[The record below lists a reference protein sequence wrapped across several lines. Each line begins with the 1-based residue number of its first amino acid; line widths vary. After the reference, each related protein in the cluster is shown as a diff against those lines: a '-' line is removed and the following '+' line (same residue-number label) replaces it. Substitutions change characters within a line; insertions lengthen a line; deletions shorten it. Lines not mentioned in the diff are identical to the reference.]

1 MREIIL
7 SDFEEGV
14 DSPQW
19 TAHSATDRGTVRDC
33 RKQSRDSQKTVRDS
47 QKTVGDSLGTVR
59 DSLGTVRR
67 TVRDWHELSGTVGD
81 SLGTVRRTVRN
92 SLNSQKNCQGQSR
105 NSSMMARRPA
115 R

>member
-47 QKTVGDSLGTVR
+47 QKNCQKQSKQ
-59 DSLGTVRR
+59 SE
-67 TVRDWHELSGTVGD
+67 ELSGTVKKQQYD
-81 SLGTVRRTVRN
+81 
-92 SLNSQKNCQGQSR
+92 GQEAGQIVPPSPPSHGR
-105 NSSMMARRPA
+105 HP
-115 R
+115 